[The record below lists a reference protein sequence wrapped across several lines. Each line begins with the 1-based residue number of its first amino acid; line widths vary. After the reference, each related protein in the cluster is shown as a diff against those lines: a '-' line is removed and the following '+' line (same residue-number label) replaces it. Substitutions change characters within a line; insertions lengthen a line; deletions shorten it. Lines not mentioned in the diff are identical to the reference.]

1 MTRASRSGT
10 ALKRI
15 GVTLIVAGL
24 MMPGIMAWPLILYIG
39 MDERRAGL
47 FMSLLMGFLAAG
59 GLFLL
64 WRGRQY
70 AAKADAERIGTDSNP
85 SVLYLRAFRSDP
97 STARYTFL
105 PGHLGLGLATQEE
118 QLRDALR
125 PFGDLVAIGQPGEGL
140 PKPGAARIY
149 ASEEEWKEVVKRQM
163 QAARLVIIRAGVG
176 KNLLWEL
183 KQAVE
188 TLNPQKV
195 LILVLQMKA
204 KHYEFFRTKA
214 NPVLGVSL
222 PEGATL
228 GQFGGFIGFGAD
240 WKPSVLP
247 LPRIPYL
254 RSSQFKPYRQLFKF
268 ALRPV
273 FESFDVEWQPP
284 PVVFW
289 FNVITALLGLLVGS
303 MVLISILIRFAAQR

>member
-1 MTRASRSGT
+1 MPRASRPGT

-15 GVTLIVAGL
+15 GVTLMVAGP
-24 MMPGIMAWPLILYIG
+24 MMAGMSALISESG
-39 MDERRAGL
+39 MDTTRSEL
-47 FMSLLMGFLAAG
+47 FVLPFTLFLTAG
-59 GLFLL
+59 GFFLL
-64 WRGRQY
+64 RRGRQY
-70 AAKADAERIGTDSNP
+70 AAKANAERIVTGSNP
-85 SVLYLRAFRSDP
+85 NVLYLRAFRSD
-97 STARYTFL
+97 SGTARYTFL
-105 PGHLGLGLATQEE
+105 PGALGLGFATHEE

-125 PFGDLVAIGQPGEGL
+125 PLGDLVAIGQPGESL

-149 ASEEEWKEVVKRQM
+149 ISEEEWKEEVKRQM

-176 KNLLWEL
+176 ENLLWEL
-183 KQAVE
+183 KQAVQ

-204 KHYEFFRTKA
+204 KHYESFRTKA

-240 WKPSVLP
+240 WKPSVFP
-247 LPRIPYL
+247 LPRVPYL
-254 RSSQFKPYRQLFKF
+254 RTSQFKPYRQLFKF

-273 FESFDVEWQPP
+273 FESFDVEWHAQP
-284 PVVFW
+284 VAFW
-289 FNVITALLGLLVGS
+289 FNVITAALITFLGGS
-303 MVLISILIRFAAQR
+303 IAVISLIRFVAQR